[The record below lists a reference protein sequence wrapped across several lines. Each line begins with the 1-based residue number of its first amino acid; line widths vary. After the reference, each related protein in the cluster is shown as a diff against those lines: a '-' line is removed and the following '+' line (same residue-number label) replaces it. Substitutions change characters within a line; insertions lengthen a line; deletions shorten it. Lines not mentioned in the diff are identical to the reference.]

1 MGTIVL
7 TGASDG
13 IGAAAAVE
21 LTQLGHTVLGVGRS
35 QQKLDAV
42 HARMVAAAPDGVDV
56 PVPISLD
63 LASLSEVRRLADMV
77 LARCPQVDVLA
88 NNAGLQSRQRET
100 SPDGYEL
107 VLAVNHLAP
116 FLLTNLLL
124 ERVQASGGR
133 VVTTSSAVHRVGN
146 IDFDDLQREKKW
158 RSFSSYGGSKLANIW
173 FTSELARRTGVPATC
188 LHPGG
193 VNTELG
199 RGTPM
204 QSITKPIMGV
214 FMRTPEAG
222 ADTLVWLCV
231 DDEGAHPHAVYYAN
245 RKPARLSA
253 RAKDTEA
260 AKRFWDVSAELV
272 GI

>member
-21 LTQLGHTVLGVGRS
+21 LTKLGHTVVATGRS

-42 HARMVAAAPDGVDV
+42 RARMVAAAPADV
-56 PVPISLD
+56 SVPEPIALD
-63 LASLSEVRRLADMV
+63 LAAQANVRRLAEMV
-77 LARCPQVDVLA
+77 LERCPQVDVLA
-88 NNAGLQSRQRET
+88 NNAGMHTRKRET
-100 SPDGYEL
+100 SPDGFEL

-124 ERVQASGGR
+124 ERVQSSGGR
-133 VVTTSSAVHRVGN
+133 VVTTSSGAHRSAS
-146 IDFDDLQREKKW
+146 IDFDDLQREKKF
-158 RSFSSYGGSKLANIW
+158 RSLSAYGGSKLANIW
-173 FTSELARRTGVPATC
+173 FTSELARRTNVPATC
-188 LHPGG
+188 LHPGL
-193 VNTELG
+193 VKTELG

-204 QSITKPIMGV
+204 STALKPVLGP

-222 ADTLVWLCV
+222 ADTLVWLCT

-245 RKPARLSA
+245 RKPAKLSA
-253 RAKDTEA
+253 RAKDVDA
-260 AKRFWDVSAELV
+260 ARRFWDVSAELV